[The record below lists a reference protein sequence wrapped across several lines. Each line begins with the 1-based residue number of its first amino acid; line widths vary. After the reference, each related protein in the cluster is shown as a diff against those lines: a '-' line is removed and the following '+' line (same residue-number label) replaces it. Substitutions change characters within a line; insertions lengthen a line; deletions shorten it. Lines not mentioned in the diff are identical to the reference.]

1 MSQADKDVGEHSDR
15 SDACDLCLQL
25 RQLLFLLQN
34 SKNHYNYFIIVISLI
49 QDQFQISVKNTTYFF
64 FQILHAFLCLHC
76 FILQLS
82 KLNLREKLGEK
93 HDQKKLKIFFFFW
106 NGARRFFFH
115 FFYKKYLQLNS
126 AHWLLPH
133 GMCYSHYLSKV
144 CNSSIKT
151 SLQTPLWQW
160 GLQITWGII
169 VSQRHKD
176 NMQANFSFLLYI
188 LTVLLLIP
196 L

>member
-1 MSQADKDVGEHSDR
+1 MSQADKDVGEHSDH

-93 HDQKKLKIFFFFW
+93 HDQKKLENILFFLEWSKKIFFF
-106 NGARRFFFH
+106 A

-126 AHWLLPH
+126 AQRLLPH
-133 GMCYSHYLSKV
+133 GMCYSHCLNGVRISSKKIHHGPHYGNGVCRSLGALQYLRG
-144 CNSSIKT
+144 T
-151 SLQTPLWQW
+151 R
-160 GLQITWGII
+160 II
-169 VSQRHKD
+169 GR
-176 NMQANFSFLLYI
+176 
-188 LTVLLLIP
+188 
-196 L
+196 